1 MNDLKDS
8 IIKYINDLD
17 RFLKFD
23 NFTGKSLNEWMKP
36 LLQAMTEEG
45 AISYLLGGQ
54 NSERYRASPLASSLI
69 WMCSAGLLPEN
80 TVDIMQNKLLFLR
93 DNCEPMDK
101 DPGNT
106 EKKAEDSQG
115 WSMAEGVSIWSTS
128 MALIALM
135 DESKIGLSKADS
147 YKMSILWLVKQQK
160 VGEKGWGYQLSANCN
175 ENVIMTSLV
184 LRVVSMALRN
194 KTFFPFDNDDEHLL
208 VLALNNGF
216 QYIKDNINYS
226 KGKTEAYWCFEGK
239 KHCAATVWALL
250 ALKNMTKLNISSDI
264 NVFYEENVS
273 RGLEFVLTNIP
284 NKCVKWE
291 DEQIVCEAGAKYN
304 KQKNYYSFS
313 STLLLDL
320 FEIGISPFHPKV
332 VAQIKWLIQNED
344 RWKIENYDKSQIC
357 SFTYAMVISTIAKW
371 SLLVGQ
377 ENSKKLLEDEKGKFA
392 ILAQSVT
399 GMPFQKKSC
408 VQIVKTSR
416 ITFCWIMSLLL
427 VILAMKSKDLY
438 CQIVRIVGYL
448 FEVYSGSKDTIIVNV
463 TSSAVYAI
471 FIFVGA
477 TFLRFLGQII
487 RRIR

>member
-1 MNDLKDS
+1 M
-8 IIKYINDLD
+8 
-17 RFLKFD
+17 
-23 NFTGKSLNEWMKP
+23 
-36 LLQAMTEEG
+36 
-45 AISYLLGGQ
+45 
-54 NSERYRASPLASSLI
+54 
-69 WMCSAGLLPEN
+69 
-80 TVDIMQNKLLFLR
+80 
-93 DNCEPMDK
+93 
-101 DPGNT
+101 
-106 EKKAEDSQG
+106 
-115 WSMAEGVSIWSTS
+115 
-128 MALIALM
+128 
-135 DESKIGLSKADS
+135 
-147 YKMSILWLVKQQK
+147 
-160 VGEKGWGYQLSANCN
+160 
-175 ENVIMTSLV
+175 
-184 LRVVSMALRN
+184 
-194 KTFFPFDNDDEHLL
+194 
-208 VLALNNGF
+208 
-216 QYIKDNINYS
+216 
-226 KGKTEAYWCFEGK
+226 
-239 KHCAATVWALL
+239 
-250 ALKNMTKLNISSDI
+250 
-264 NVFYEENVS
+264 
-273 RGLEFVLTNIP
+273 
-284 NKCVKWE
+284 
-291 DEQIVCEAGAKYN
+291 
-304 KQKNYYSFS
+304 
-313 STLLLDL
+313 LDL